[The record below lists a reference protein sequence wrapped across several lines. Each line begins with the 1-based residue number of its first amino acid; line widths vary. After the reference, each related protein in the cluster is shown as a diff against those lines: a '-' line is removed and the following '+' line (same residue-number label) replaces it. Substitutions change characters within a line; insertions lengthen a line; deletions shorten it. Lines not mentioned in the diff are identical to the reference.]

1 MRSVSR
7 NFFPEPRVSRAV
19 LSESRFPWAQ
29 IPGGGRTVWWLCWM
43 SDMAYQTTQLLL
55 YPPDNRMLGFWVLK
69 L

>member
-1 MRSVSR
+1 M
-7 NFFPEPRVSRAV
+7 
-19 LSESRFPWAQ
+19 
-29 IPGGGRTVWWLCWM
+29 WWLCWM